1 MRSHICDFIRLYT
14 WSMSGASTKWASG
27 VVEVR
32 RVSGVDKRQVAVP
45 GPSWSVAFSTAD
57 KGTRR
62 RAWEASSLIT
72 RNSHIWIIV
81 SSPKCYT
88 WVESYGSPLSDGKNK
103 NIFFHHV
110 KRQILR
116 DTSGH
121 TSALI
126 LTVCLRAT
134 HTPTFP

>member
-1 MRSHICDFIRLYT
+1 
-14 WSMSGASTKWASG
+14 MSGASTKWASG
-27 VVEVR
+27 VGEVR

-72 RNSHIWIIV
+72 HNSHIWIIV

-88 WVESYGSPLSDGKNK
+88 MYNIHVYTCIIYMVGK
-103 NIFFHHV
+103 
-110 KRQILR
+110 LR
-116 DTSGH
+116 IS
-121 TSALI
+121 SI
-126 LTVCLRAT
+126 RW
-134 HTPTFP
+134 